1 MGPQI
6 TRECFIRTSF
16 RDALVWNF
24 PRVWDDVN
32 VHLHEFHLREAAT
45 VAADRRYDAHN
56 PSVVHITVKNKISWR
71 VKGFRVQGST
81 LNPKG

>member
-6 TRECFIRTSF
+6 TRECFYTNLLQGCTF
-16 RDALVWNF
+16 WNF

-45 VAADRRYDAHN
+45 VAAGRRDDAHN
-56 PSVVHITVKNKISWR
+56 PSVVHITVKIKI
-71 VKGFRVQGST
+71 
-81 LNPKG
+81 N